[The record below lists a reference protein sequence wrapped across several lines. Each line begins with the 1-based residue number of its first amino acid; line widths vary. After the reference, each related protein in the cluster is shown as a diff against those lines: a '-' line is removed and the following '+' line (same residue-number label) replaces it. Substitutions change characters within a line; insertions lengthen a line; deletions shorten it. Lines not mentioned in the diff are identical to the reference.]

1 MNNMYK
7 PDPSL
12 PKLEP
17 TSLTEDD
24 KKILSLESK
33 VNRLI
38 EQATRLQSNVDQ
50 LSKTARKQ
58 NNDIKNII
66 SRISRLN

>member
-12 PKLEP
+12 PKPELI
-17 TSLTEDD
+17 SLTEDD

-38 EQATRLQSNVDQ
+38 EQVTRLQSTVDQ

-58 NNDIKNII
+58 NNDTKNII